1 MLSSPA
7 GEQEEWSIEA
17 LSQTARPSSPQMDVF
32 AGEGRWGELLDS
44 GAADLGGW
52 PMAGVL

>member
-7 GEQEEWSIEA
+7 GEQEEWSIED
-17 LSQTARPSSPQMDVF
+17 LNQTARPSSPQMDVF

-44 GAADLGGW
+44 GAAGLGGW